1 MLRRNL
7 LDHESPTKTIPP
19 QLQRCVQR
27 IVQNV
32 RKQITQQHVDG
43 FDLKDSFG
51 SLHVLC
57 VTNLF
62 SDLMRKHNDPEDAYH
77 FSLFK
82 FVVLGSQVSP
92 ERDIVHITFS
102 SYKDCGL
109 KILRNIQGLKILR
122 NIQSDVSH
130 VGPRPILS

>member
-1 MLRRNL
+1 MRSAAQ
-7 LDHESPTKTIPP
+7 ESDGPRQSTKSIPP

-32 RKQITQQHVDG
+32 RKQVTQQHVDG

-57 VTNLF
+57 TSNLF
-62 SDLMRKHNDPEDAYH
+62 SDLMRRHNDPEDAYH
-77 FSLFK
+77 FRLFE

-92 ERDIVHITFS
+92 ERLCVDDSQSVP
-102 SYKDCGL
+102 
-109 KILRNIQGLKILR
+109 RNYCWLGI
-122 NIQSDVSH
+122 
-130 VGPRPILS
+130 PIEWRCHYGR